1 MNRPFFKFVLLL
13 LILCSGIQVS
23 AAQDSTQKFD
33 FIDIRQQALLAS
45 AAYLPENEIR
55 NSVLP
60 PGYTLDLYHNLA
72 DIQISFMLASNEAL
86 NTQTIA
92 VRGTANIEN
101 AMVDLALKLVLDK
114 SINISLHRG
123 FSNAARQLYT
133 ELKPFLKKGYRI
145 NTTGHSLGGAVA
157 LILAAILD
165 DDGFKVN
172 QVITFG
178 QPKVTNLSGASSL
191 DSLDIIR
198 VVTPKD
204 IVPLL
209 PLFDPLDINN
219 LDIYWHAGKE
229 LILLD
234 GNQYAV
240 LQGVNS
246 MLRATRFTQQPLNE
260 ANLQHH
266 QMQVYLQLID
276 AKIETAEE
284 VDYENSFNLFN
295 LFGNE

>member
-123 FSNAARQLYT
+123 FSNAARQLYN

-157 LILAAILD
+157 LILAAMLD

-204 IVPLL
+204 IIPLL

-266 QMQVYLQLID
+266 QMQVYLQLIN

-284 VDYENSFNLFN
+284 VAYENSFNLFN

>member
-45 AAYLPENEIR
+45 AAYLPENKIR

-123 FSNAARQLYT
+123 FSNAARQLYN
-133 ELKPFLKKGYRI
+133 ELKPFLKKDYRI

-157 LILAAILD
+157 LILAAMLD

-204 IVPLL
+204 IIPLL
-209 PLFDPLDINN
+209 PLFDPLDFNN